1 MSQLQPCSWEKR
13 GHRDGTGVGEAKA
26 KEDIVQ
32 TTAIPAALL
41 LLPVSLFA
49 QWVNVKTPG
58 ITRTPDG
65 KPDLTAPVP
74 RTADGKPDLSGLWR
88 PGPNFYW
95 VSIIQNIK
103 DGAIFKP
110 EAQAVFRKRAAE
122 YNIDNP
128 ASRCLPLGPGDIFA
142 AESRIIQLPTEVALL
157 RSGNAGDRQ
166 IFLDG
171 RELPKDP
178 NPTWRGYSVGRWEG
192 DTLVVE
198 TAGFNDVGWLDQMGH
213 PRSEKLHVTERFRRV
228 DFGHIQFQISFDDPD
243 MLAKPLAISLPMNYR
258 ADTEPLEFVCNE
270 NERDR
275 AHLVGGELKP
285 KIQLGGPALA
295 KYAGTY
301 EPTNI
306 GASFNLPSASFT
318 ISLVNGQLY
327 VWDMPLFPQS
337 ETLFASRLGDME
349 FSMDAGGE
357 VAGLTSF
364 GALGDELR
372 LVRKR

>member
-1 MSQLQPCSWEKR
+1 MQR
-13 GHRDGTGVGEAKA
+13 
-26 KEDIVQ
+26 
-32 TTAIPAALL
+32 TAIPAALL

-58 ITRTPDG
+58 IPRTPDG
-65 KPDLTAPVP
+65 KPNLTAPVP
-74 RTADGKPDLSGLWR
+74 RTADGKPDLSGLWM

-103 DGAIFKP
+103 DVAIFKP

-122 YNIDNP
+122 YNLDNP
-128 ASRCLPLGPGDIFA
+128 ASRCLPLGPGDIFFA
-142 AESRIIQLPTEVALL
+142 DESRIIQLPTEVALL
-157 RSGNAGDRQ
+157 RSGTAGDDYRR

-171 RELPKDP
+171 RELPKNP

-198 TAGFNDVGWLDQMGH
+198 TAGFNDVGRLDQVGH

-243 MLAKPLAISLPMNYR
+243 TLAKPLTISLLMNYL
-258 ADTEPLEFVCNE
+258 ADTEPLENVCNE

-275 AHLVGGELKP
+275 AHFVAGELKP
-285 KIQLGGPALA
+285 KIQLGAPALA

-301 EPTNI
+301 EPGGTTII
-306 GASFNLPSASFT
+306 GASFNLLSASLT
-318 ISLVNGQLY
+318 ISLVNDQLY

-337 ETLFASRLGDME
+337 ETRFDARLGQME

-357 VAGLTSF
+357 VTGLTII
-364 GALGDELR
+364 GALGDEFR
-372 LVRKR
+372 AVRKR